1 MTKSKKKKQ
10 QQGGQ
15 HRLEKK
21 WLLCN
26 VFCSILCNMLPP
38 IVEILKN
45 QGIDLPNIEQV
56 TVMNTGEACI
66 PLNQLIATNITL
78 Y

>member
-1 MTKSKKKKQ
+1 
-10 QQGGQ
+10 
-15 HRLEKK
+15 
-21 WLLCN
+21 
-26 VFCSILCNMLPP
+26 MLPP
-38 IVEILKN
+38 IVEILKI
-45 QGIDLPNIEQV
+45 QGSDMPNIEQV